1 MPKNKHTSARRAPLQ
16 RRARDTVEII
26 IQASAQILSREGL
39 AGFTT
44 NHVAERAGVSIGT
57 LYQYFADKEALLAE
71 VRRRYDAA
79 FRERLLA
86 GVGRLGVQPLP
97 AAIAGLVR
105 LLVTLH
111 AEDPGLHNAI
121 TSGARDDERPMF
133 EQLVASYLA
142 AYRDGVRRPNLQLA
156 AKVSLEVAEALIHGN
171 AVRNAELLDNDDFV
185 DEVTD
190 VLVRYL
196 VRQPGLA

>member
-1 MPKNKHTSARRAPLQ
+1 MAIGQRIKRRRKPRQ
-16 RRARDTVEII
+16 RRAHNTVEII
-26 IQASAQILSREGL
+26 IQATTQILSRDGL

-44 NHVAERAGVSIGT
+44 NHVAQRAGVSIGT

-79 FRERLLA
+79 FRERLLVE
-86 GVGRLGVQPLP
+86 VGRVGVLALP

-111 AEDPGLHNAI
+111 AEDPGLHNAV
-121 TSGARDDERPMF
+121 TSGVRDDERPMF
-133 EQLVASYLA
+133 EHLIASYLVVH
-142 AYRDGVRRPNLQLA
+142 RDEVRRSNLELA
-156 AKVSLEVAEALIHGN
+156 AAVSLQVAEALIHDT
-171 AVRNAELLDNDDFV
+171 AVRDAERLSDDAFV
-185 DEVTD
+185 AEVTD

-196 VRQPGLA
+196 VR